1 MYTGIHAHAEDKA
14 AAAAEAE
21 AEASLRCSFPSS
33 FVLRLWHLLLCV
45 SRQAKKETQA
55 AGTAAAQ
62 LPLAAKRNRCIFQL
76 SSLQKKKPYKGN
88 YLRRHEVGIPLL
100 LLKLRY

>member
-1 MYTGIHAHAEDKA
+1 MYTGIHAHAKDKA

-76 SSLQKKKPYKGN
+76 SSLQKKNLIKETI
-88 YLRRHEVGIPLL
+88 LEDT
-100 LLKLRY
+100 KLAYPRYFIS